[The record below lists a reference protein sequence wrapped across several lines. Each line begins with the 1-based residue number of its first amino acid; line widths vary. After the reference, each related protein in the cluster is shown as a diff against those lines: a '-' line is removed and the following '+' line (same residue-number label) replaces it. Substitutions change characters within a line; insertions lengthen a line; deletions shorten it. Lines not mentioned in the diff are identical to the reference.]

1 MTPMRLLMLG
11 APGAGK
17 GTQASGLAARFGL
30 EHIASGALLRREV
43 RDDTPLGRHVGS
55 YLDRGDL
62 IPDDLMLDVIGP
74 RVAAAS
80 AFVLDGFPRSLAQER
95 AAEQRGLFDGRP
107 LDAAVFLEV
116 ATDELLRRLL
126 ERARD
131 QGRSDDREETI
142 RHRLSLFDAETQPL
156 IDCYRE
162 ADILVAV
169 DGDQDPEKVTRAII
183 DQLDAIGLISR

>member
-43 RDDTPLGRHVGS
+43 RDGTPLGRHVGS

-80 AFVLDGFPRSLAQER
+80 GFVLDGFPRSLAQQR
-95 AAEQRGLFDGRP
+95 AAERRGLFDERP

-116 ATDELLRRLL
+116 TAGVAPPLA
-126 ERARD
+126 RA
-131 QGRSDDREETI
+131 G
-142 RHRLSLFDAETQPL
+142 P
-156 IDCYRE
+156 
-162 ADILVAV
+162 
-169 DGDQDPEKVTRAII
+169 
-183 DQLDAIGLISR
+183 